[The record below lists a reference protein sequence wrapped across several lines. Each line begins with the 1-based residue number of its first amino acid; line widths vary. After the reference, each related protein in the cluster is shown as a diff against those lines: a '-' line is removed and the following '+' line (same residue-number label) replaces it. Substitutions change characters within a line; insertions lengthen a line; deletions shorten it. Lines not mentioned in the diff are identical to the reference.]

1 MLLDLI
7 GYARC
12 ITASEFLD
20 ELSSLL
26 SSKSQ
31 GPDCANPDTIRSVS
45 PSASV
50 SAYLGGIITN

>member
-31 GPDCANPDTIRSVS
+31 CSRLCKS
-45 PSASV
+45 
-50 SAYLGGIITN
+50 

>member
-12 ITASEFLD
+12 ITVSEFLD

-26 SSKSQ
+26 FSKSQ
-31 GPDCANPDTIRSVS
+31 CSRLCKSWYDKIRFAFS
-45 PSASV
+45 
-50 SAYLGGIITN
+50 